1 MIKSKLAK
9 IAAICSVVLVTV
21 VSTGCAND
29 PQASANDLRLV
40 PISVSCDEFSAN
52 HNISKEV
59 QLTAGS
65 SVTVALCSNPTTG
78 FQWGQAQVADPTVV
92 VETDHQFVEPGQSA
106 NGDPLIGAPGQDVW
120 TFKAFKNGS
129 TTISV
134 DYSRPW
140 EGGEKAEWTFN
151 LTITVK

>member
-9 IAAICSVVLVTV
+9 IAPICAIALVAV

-29 PQASANDLRLV
+29 PQASAEDLPLD

-52 HNISKEV
+52 HNISREV

-65 SVTVALCSNPTTG
+65 SVTIVLCSNPTTG
-78 FQWGQAQVADPTVV
+78 FQWGQVQVEDPDVV
-92 VETDHQFVEPGQSA
+92 AETDHEFVEPGNA
-106 NGDPLIGAPGQDVW
+106 ENGESLMGAAGQDVW
-120 TFKAFKNGS
+120 TFKALKKGS
-129 TTISV
+129 TNISI

-151 LTITVK
+151 LTINVK